1 MADDVMEEPAGS
13 HMREVKSVKNDM
25 KKKSTSTPPAM
36 KNSRKISLFPI
47 PHDHLDDI
55 FLSSGG
61 IE

>member
-1 MADDVMEEPAGS
+1 MAGKELPDANHSMK
-13 HMREVKSVKNDM
+13 VKEVKNDLN
-25 KKKSTSTPPAM
+25 KKKIATTPE
-36 KNSRKISLFPI
+36 KKSRRSLSFFPL